1 MFLRLTA
8 ALFLIFLSLVNF
20 GCASSVN
27 AQKPMSLPPPLVS
40 VMTVKAENAP
50 IYTEFAAQT
59 YARDLVEVRGR
70 VDGYIERRM
79 FQVGSDVKP
88 GQVLYQLDL
97 RPYQADVA
105 KAQGD
110 LAQAQ
115 ANLEYAK
122 HQVGLIQAKADLA
135 QAEANQLKA
144 RQDVNRLEPLV
155 KQDAAAQ
162 QDLDNANSA
171 LKANEAN
178 VNAKQANVEQ
188 NRLSTQAQ
196 ISTAQA
202 QVESTKA
209 LVRTAELNLN
219 YATITAPIGGRVG
232 DSLIQVG
239 GLVTKTS
246 AQPLTTI
253 VPLDPIWVRFKV
265 SETSYME
272 FSKRQNKD
280 QDQVRNAPLQLM
292 LADGSVYP
300 YSGKFANAVNQVD
313 AKTGTLELQATFPN
327 PSHTVL
333 PGQFGRIRLRLDE
346 KKNVILVP
354 QRAVQE
360 LQGLESVLTVGEGNR
375 VFARSVVTGDRIGSR
390 WIIEQGLKPDDRVIV
405 EGLQKARPGTT
416 VTVRP
421 YQPGPESDQRSHPS
435 K

>member
-8 ALFLIFLSLVNF
+8 AFFLIFLSLVNF

-27 AQKPMSLPPPLVS
+27 AQKPMVPPPPLVS

-144 RQDVNRLEPLV
+144 RQDVTRLEPLV
-155 KQDAAAQ
+155 KQDAASQ

-171 LKANEAN
+171 LKANQAN

-202 QVESTKA
+202 QVESTRA

-219 YATITAPIGGRVG
+219 YATITAPIAGRVG

-272 FSKRQNKD
+272 FSKRRNKD
-280 QDQVRNAPLQLM
+280 QDQVRNAPLQLV
-292 LADGSVYP
+292 LADGSPYP
-300 YSGKFANAVNQVD
+300 HSGKFANAVNQVD

-327 PSHTVL
+327 PAHTVL

-360 LQGLESVLTVGEGNR
+360 LQGLESVLTVGEGNK

-421 YQPGPESDQRSHPS
+421 YQPGPESDQHSHPS